1 MFRIKYGRDDSRR
14 GDAITRDEVIEYLRG
29 LSHKDYEKLTKI
41 TNVYREAD
49 ESVRVILAG
58 SKKAAREQERELDDS
73 SVDDIEEMEQQL
85 LDEG

>member
-1 MFRIKYGRDDSRR
+1 MFRIKYSRDDSSR
-14 GDAITRDEVIEYLRG
+14 GGAITRDEVIEYLRG